1 MRRRALLALVSAGAA
16 GIWLWHSEHRLVWP
30 YRNTLQHWLA
40 SKLGLLHPPE
50 LAARGVLRGM
60 LRAPGGAPIAGG
72 RVLVAASDGTSFFGD
87 SDADGSFEVRGV
99 PPGRYAVAAGA
110 PGRADAFAG
119 GLFGIV
125 VPEDG
130 SAHLDIELA
139 PFEPPVVLPPQE
151 LELRGPERFSTD
163 VPVRASAV
171 RWRIR
176 YRAGAREGPTA
187 FCYAPQAE
195 GGVLPA
201 LLAVYPGPAEDWQN
215 VSLALA
221 AAGFAVVSTSPLQE
235 LDVETDVDELRRLA
249 MLVEAG
255 RLPRAG
261 AGAFA
266 LLGGSY
272 SGLHVARLAA
282 RHPGIARAIVLLG
295 PPTDLFELRRELEA
309 GRFAPPFGLDRA
321 LIALGLPSREPQRY
335 WRWSSR
341 HYAAELGAPLLL
353 VHSLEDEV
361 VPVEQSR
368 LLAEELERLGRP
380 CELHLV
386 EGLGHYLR
394 DTERTP
400 EVEALYE
407 LTVEF
412 LRRELR

>member
-40 SKLGLLHPPE
+40 SKLGLLGSPE
-50 LAARGVLRGM
+50 LPGSGALLGM
-60 LRAPGGAPIAGG
+60 LRTPEGGPIAGG
-72 RVLVAASDGTSFFGD
+72 RVLVAASDGTEFFGD
-87 SDADGSFEVRGV
+87 SAFDGSFEVRGI
-99 PPGRYAVAAGA
+99 PAGRYVVAAGA
-110 PGRADAFAG
+110 PGRADAFPG
-119 GLFGIV
+119 GPLGID
-125 VPEDG
+125 VPERG
-130 SAHLDIELA
+130 SASLDVELA
-139 PFEPPVVLPPQE
+139 PFEPPAVLPAQE
-151 LELRGPERFSTD
+151 LELRGPEEFSTD
-163 VPVRASAV
+163 VPVRASAL

-221 AAGFAVVSTSPLQE
+221 AAGFAVVATSPVHE
-235 LDVETDVDELRRLA
+235 LEVERDVDELCRLA

-255 RLPRAG
+255 RLPRARPG
-261 AGAFA
+261 ALA

-272 SGLHVARLAA
+272 SGLHVARLAV
-282 RHPGIARAIVLLG
+282 RHPGLARAIVLLG
-295 PPTDLFELRRELEA
+295 PPTDLFVLRRELEA
-309 GRFAPPFGLDRA
+309 GRFAPPFDLDRA
-321 LIALGLPSREPQRY
+321 LIALGLPSREPQRF

-341 HYAAELGAPLLL
+341 HHAAELGAPLLL
-353 VHSLEDEV
+353 VHSLEDKV
-361 VPVEQSR
+361 VPVDQSR
-368 LLAEELERLGRP
+368 LLAAELERLGRP

-394 DTERTP
+394 DTVRSP